1 MWFSDR
7 LSPPRPWIALLAALL
22 LALIPSAAR
31 ADILI
36 VTAADSAIEQLSR
49 DEAEQLYL
57 GRKASLSASTPLQLL
72 DLPPGELRDQFY
84 RLLTGKNPIQTRA
97 YWSRMV
103 FTGRALPPK
112 ESGGEQDTRRLLL
125 ETPGAVGYL
134 SSSYADDPAL
144 RILLRL
150 K

>member
-1 MWFSDR
+1 
-7 LSPPRPWIALLAALL
+7 
-22 LALIPSAAR
+22 
-31 ADILI
+31 
-36 VTAADSAIEQLSR
+36 
-49 DEAEQLYL
+49 
-57 GRKASLSASTPLQLL
+57 
-72 DLPPGELRDQFY
+72 
-84 RLLTGKNPIQTRA
+84 
-97 YWSRMV
+97 MV

>member
-22 LALIPSAAR
+22 LALVPSAAR

-103 FTGRALPPK
+103 FTGRALPPT
-112 ESGGEQDTRRLLL
+112 ESANVSD
-125 ETPGAVGYL
+125 AH
-134 SSSYADDPAL
+134 
-144 RILLRL
+144 RILLENPNAIAYLPATYAEDPSLRVLLRL
-150 K
+150 E